1 MKSNFRN
8 HETLTLSPLLSRST
22 NPMMNPV
29 RRKSR
34 SGGGQENAP
43 PSDRNIPT
51 SPTPLPK
58 KSPAKLKASAAIS
71 RSDGQESRST
81 APDPPVKV
89 VVRVRPV
96 IGGEKEGDR
105 IVRNVSADSVAV
117 GDRVFKFDAVFD
129 SKSTQGD
136 VFQAIG
142 VPLVKD
148 ALEGYNA
155 SILTYGQTGCG
166 KTYTMWG
173 PPSAIIEEHQKSS
186 HQGIVPRVFST
197 LFTEIEKAQ
206 NISDSQVNYQCRCSF
221 LEIYNEQVSDLL
233 DSTQR
238 NLQIRDDVKNGFY
251 VENLTEEYVTN
262 LEDVTQILIKGL
274 SNRKVGATSTN
285 LKGSRSH
292 AVFTCIIE
300 SWSKGTSSDSFSS
313 SRTSRISFVDLAGLE
328 SSIPDGAAMDYK
340 KESKIVKFSLSQ
352 LGNLVNILANV
363 PQSEKSQNIPHK
375 NSSLTHLLRE
385 SLGGNAKLT
394 IVCAISPD
402 ARCKSDTMSTLRFG
416 QRARLL
422 ENKPVINEI
431 TEDDV
436 NDLTDQIRQLK
447 EELIRTKSY
456 ECNSVGSGEYFK
468 RHNARASLNILRA
481 SLNRSLI
488 LPHIDEAAEH
498 DVDFDEADV
507 KELCNQLGN
516 LQPSVEEDTV
526 TGSINCTQHSLSPSG
541 KSSYR
546 DAEDLLDGNIC
557 SEESELEEVNSNNF
571 ESELP
576 SDLGV
581 CSDVTASP
589 LPCSRGSL
597 SIIPC
602 RNSLLFHEPTL
613 SESPKISNSQ
623 NKTPI
628 NLPAHVYE
636 SSNSNLEVL
645 RHSTNRSD
653 PIRSSL
659 QSSNVYSSAAE
670 SLAASLHRG
679 LQIIDQH
686 QHMSASRK
694 SSVSF
699 SFEHL
704 ASRPW
709 QAAKKIDSGMQT
721 LADEGLSS
729 PSISFLCSSCK
740 KMVQD
745 NSDLKILS
753 ETRSPKALE
762 KTVADGDESL
772 SAGSS
777 EEAKDLG
784 KVCMEQEAKI
794 KHLTHLVEQYELD
807 HKNDLIVE
815 KSQDSRILTLEGSKD
830 HMPLADETKHSS
842 GSYPEVSEGD
852 CVHTFD
858 VNEREALLKD
868 IQNLRTQ
875 LQLRNDNTFQYEA
888 GEEDF
893 ERERQR
899 WTEMESRWIC
909 LAEELRID
917 LESKRRTAEKA
928 ELELSL
934 EKKCSAELDDALH
947 RAIMGHA
954 RMVEHYADLQE
965 KHDIVLQRYRKI
977 MEGIAEVKKAAV
989 KAGGKRSGAKFVDS
1003 LAKELSALRVER
1015 ERERNFLKQQNRNL
1029 KVQLRDTAEAV
1040 HAAGELLVRL
1050 KEAEEAASVAEEKH
1064 VTAQQ
1069 EMEKMKKQM
1078 EKMKRKHAME
1088 IATMKHYLAD
1098 SRLPESALRPIFEH
1112 ESIVE
1117 PETRTLARDDDQDWR
1132 AAFGPSYR

>member
-1 MKSNFRN
+1 
-8 HETLTLSPLLSRST
+8 
-22 NPMMNPV
+22 MMNPV

-58 KSPAKLKASAAIS
+58 KSPAKLKTSAAIS
-71 RSDGQESRST
+71 RSDGHESRST

-96 IGGEKEGDR
+96 VGGEKEGDR

-155 SILTYGQTGCG
+155 SILTYGQT
-166 KTYTMWG
+166 YTMWG

-206 NISDSQVNYQCRCSF
+206 NISEEKQVNYQCRCSF

-251 VENLTEEYVTN
+251 VENLNEEYVTN
-262 LEDVTQILIKGL
+262 LEDVTQILIK
-274 SNRKVGATSTN
+274 V
-285 LKGSRSH
+285 
-292 AVFTCIIE
+292 
-300 SWSKGTSSDSFSS
+300 
-313 SRTSRISFVDLAGLE
+313 SRISGYPYPKVCLHRQPQECLSWTFKQEGWCNKYKLE
-328 SSIPDGAAMDYK
+328 R
-340 KESKIVKFSLSQ
+340 
-352 LGNLVNILANV
+352 NLINILANV
-363 PQSEKSQNIPHK
+363 PQSGKPQNIPHK

-402 ARCKSDTMSTLRFG
+402 ARCKSGTMSTLRFG

-456 ECNSVGSGEYFK
+456 ECNSAGSGEYFK

-488 LPHIDEAAEH
+488 LPHIDEAAED

-516 LQPSVEEDTV
+516 LQPSVEEDNV

-546 DAEDLLDGNIC
+546 DAEDLLDGNVC

-589 LPCSRGSL
+589 VPCSRGSL

-628 NLPAHVYE
+628 NLPAHVSE
-636 SSNSNLEVL
+636 SSNSNPEVL
-645 RHSTNRSD
+645 RHSTKRSD

-729 PSISFLCSSCK
+729 PSISFLCSTCK

-753 ETRSPKALE
+753 VDETKSPKALE
-762 KTVADGDESL
+762 KRVADGDESL

-807 HKNDLIVE
+807 RKNDLIVE

-842 GSYPEVSEGD
+842 GSYPEASEGD

-858 VNEREALLKD
+858 VNEKEALLKE

-875 LQLRNDNTFQYEA
+875 LQIRNDNTFQYEA

-909 LAEELRID
+909 LAEELRLD
-917 LESKRRTAEKA
+917 LESKRQTAEKT
-928 ELELSL
+928 EIELSL

-1050 KEAEEAASVAEEKH
+1050 KEAEEAASVAEEKN

-1078 EKMKRKHAME
+1078 EKLKRKHAME

-1112 ESIVE
+1112 ESIE

>member
-1 MKSNFRN
+1 
-8 HETLTLSPLLSRST
+8 
-22 NPMMNPV
+22 MMNPV

-58 KSPAKLKASAAIS
+58 KSPAKLKTSAAIS
-71 RSDGQESRST
+71 RSDGHESRST

-96 IGGEKEGDR
+96 VGGEKEGDR

-206 NISDSQVNYQCRCSF
+206 NISEEKQVNYQCRCSF
-221 LEIYNEQVSDLL
+221 LE
-233 DSTQR
+233 
-238 NLQIRDDVKNGFY
+238 IRDDVKNGFY
-251 VENLTEEYVTN
+251 VENLNEEYVTN
-262 LEDVTQILIKGL
+262 LEDVTQILIKVGRSQGFRGIHILKSVFTGSLKSACPGL

-328 SSIPDGAAMDYK
+328 SSIPDVFHFNDHR
-340 KESKIVKFSLSQ
+340 
-352 LGNLVNILANV
+352 NLINILANV
-363 PQSEKSQNIPHK
+363 PQSGKPQNIPHK

-402 ARCKSDTMSTLRFG
+402 ARCKSGTMSTLRFG

-456 ECNSVGSGEYFK
+456 ECNSAGSGEYFK

-488 LPHIDEAAEH
+488 LPHIDEAAED

-516 LQPSVEEDTV
+516 LQPSVEEDNV

-546 DAEDLLDGNIC
+546 DAEDLLDGNVC

-589 LPCSRGSL
+589 VPCSRGSL

-628 NLPAHVYE
+628 NLPAHVSE
-636 SSNSNLEVL
+636 SSNSNPEVL
-645 RHSTNRSD
+645 RHSTKRSD

-729 PSISFLCSSCK
+729 PSISFLCSTCK

-753 ETRSPKALE
+753 VDETKSPKALE
-762 KTVADGDESL
+762 KRVADGDESL

-807 HKNDLIVE
+807 RKNDLIVE

-842 GSYPEVSEGD
+842 GSYPEASEGD

-858 VNEREALLKD
+858 VNEKEALLKE

-875 LQLRNDNTFQYEA
+875 LQIRNDNTFQYEA

-909 LAEELRID
+909 LAEELRLD
-917 LESKRRTAEKA
+917 LESKRQTAEKT
-928 ELELSL
+928 EIELSL

-977 MEGIAEVKKAAV
+977 MEGISEVKKAAV

-1050 KEAEEAASVAEEKH
+1050 KEAEEAASVAELTYSNELN
-1064 VTAQQ
+1064 AYI
-1069 EMEKMKKQM
+1069 E
-1078 EKMKRKHAME
+1078 
-1088 IATMKHYLAD
+1088 
-1098 SRLPESALRPIFEH
+1098 
-1112 ESIVE
+1112 
-1117 PETRTLARDDDQDWR
+1117 
-1132 AAFGPSYR
+1132 

>member
-1 MKSNFRN
+1 MKSNIQN

-22 NPMMNPV
+22 NPKMNPV

-51 SPTPLPK
+51 SPTPLRK
-58 KSPAKLKASAAIS
+58 KSPAKLKTSTAIS
-71 RSDGQESRST
+71 RSDGHESRST

-96 IGGEKEGDR
+96 VGGEKEGDR
-105 IVRNVSADSVAV
+105 IVRNVSADSVTV

-197 LFTEIEKAQ
+197 LFTEIEK
-206 NISDSQVNYQCRCSF
+206 
-221 LEIYNEQVSDLL
+221 
-233 DSTQR
+233 
-238 NLQIRDDVKNGFY
+238 IRDDVKNGFY

-363 PQSEKSQNIPHK
+363 PQSGMPQNIPHK

-488 LPHIDEAAEH
+488 LPHIDEAAED

-516 LQPSVEEDTV
+516 LRPSVEEDNV

-571 ESELP
+571 ESEPP
-576 SDLGV
+576 SHLGV

-628 NLPAHVYE
+628 NLPADVYE
-636 SSNSNLEVL
+636 SSNSNPEVL
-645 RHSTNRSD
+645 RHSTKRSD

-679 LQIIDQH
+679 LKIIDQH

-721 LADEGLSS
+721 LADEDCLVQ
-729 PSISFLCSSCK
+729 
-740 KMVQD
+740 MVQD
-745 NSDLKILS
+745 NSDLNIVS
-753 ETRSPKALE
+753 VDETRSPKALE
-762 KTVADGDESL
+762 KRVADGDESL
-772 SAGSS
+772 SEGSS
-777 EEAKDLG
+777 EEAKDLE

-807 HKNDLIVE
+807 HKHDLIVE

-858 VNEREALLKD
+858 VNEREAFLKE

-899 WTEMESRWIC
+899 WTEMESRWIS
-909 LAEELRID
+909 LAEELRLD
-917 LESKRRTAEKA
+917 LESKSRTAEKA
-928 ELELSL
+928 EIELSL

-989 KAGGKRSGAKFVDS
+989 KAGGKRSGAKFIDS

-1015 ERERNFLKQQNRNL
+1015 ERERNFLKEQNRNL

-1069 EMEKMKKQM
+1069 ETEKMKKQM
-1078 EKMKRKHAME
+1078 EKLKRKHAME

-1112 ESIVE
+1112 ESIE

-1132 AAFGPSYR
+1132 AAFGPSYS